1 MESAELKTNKR
12 IRHCYPR
19 SEVYHRWVHSE
30 ELVYH
35 NKYNAVWGK
44 YNWLMASW
52 SPAKK
57 ATEKDIAESWGY
69 HRSHCVAVIDRDK
82 KKVLIRQNWK
92 HHSCD
97 VRRAISDDYEIFLTD
112 EEIPTPYILK
122 DEEELCKLHIKYLI
136 EHFTEWNLA
145 QCYNYL
151 AGRTKK
157 INVHVDAILS
167 EDNHQYKQIKDFIRK
182 YHLRK
187 YPWSKISLNEKY
199 KIRSSNREWWKSVE
213 HPIPTINKI
222 YSGKL
227 FTKTELRKLAI
238 GYFYS
243 QHCYGNG
250 IPLKDAEELY
260 DKNYNYL
267 SIKEYCNRRH
277 ISLFHLEE
285 DKRDVY
291 DSFPN
296 WIKRIVEANNKAA
309 YAIWQSNIEQSDK
322 NRKEALAK
330 MEELRNRVYTIAD
343 WRERKLCPSSN
354 NRISY
359 RTFVTTGRNKGQ
371 WVDSSIGFNSNTIF
385 NRIQLRLSKDGKN
398 RIETSRGA
406 TVTLEDGIKMFKLFN
421 KEVTTNKLITGR
433 KDYCNVNVGL
443 YNLRYISYEKRPTE
457 DYKDWRIQIGCHDLW
472 LTEIIDFIVYYD
484 LEDKFGLPEYPKT
497 NYLTN
502 NYYESTQMSTLR

>member
-1 MESAELKTNKR
+1 MESAELKTKKR
-12 IRHCYPR
+12 VRHCYPR
-19 SEVYHRWVHSE
+19 AEVYHRWVHDE
-30 ELVYH
+30 TLVYH
-35 NKYNAVWGK
+35 NTNNAVWGK
-44 YNWLMASW
+44 YNWLMANW
-52 SPAKK
+52 SPVKK

-69 HRSHCVAVIDRDK
+69 YREYCIAVIDREN

-92 HHSCD
+92 HHSWD
-97 VRRAISDDYEIFLTD
+97 VRRAIPDDYKIFLTD

-122 DEEELCKLHIKYLI
+122 DEEELCKLHIRYLI
-136 EHFTEWNLA
+136 EHFTEWYLT

-157 INVHVDAILS
+157 VNGHVDAIFS
-167 EDNHQYKQIKDFIRK
+167 EDNYRYKEIKDFIKK

-187 YPWSKISLNEKY
+187 YSWSNVSLNENY
-199 KIRSSNREWWKSVE
+199 NIRSSNRTWWKTIKQ
-213 HPIPTINKI
+213 PIPTINKL

-227 FTKTELRKLAI
+227 FTKKELHKLNI

-243 QHCYGNG
+243 LYCYGNG
-250 IPLKDAEELY
+250 IPLSFVEEHFDERMPY
-260 DKNYNYL
+260 CV
-267 SIKEYCNRRH
+267 IKCLCSKLG
-277 ISLFHLEE
+277 ISVFHQDNIEE
-285 DKRDVY
+285 FDT
-291 DSFPN
+291 FQN
-296 WIKRIVEANNKAA
+296 WIKRIVETNNKIAH
-309 YAIWQSNIEQSDK
+309 AIWQSNIEQSNK

-359 RTFVTTGRNKGQ
+359 RSFVTTGRNKGQ

-421 KEVTTNKLITGR
+421 REVATGKLITGR
-433 KDYCNVNVGL
+433 KDYCNINVGL

-484 LEDKFGLPEYPKT
+484 MEEQFGIPEYPKT
-497 NYLTN
+497 NFLTG
-502 NYYESTQMSTLR
+502 NYYGIRKM